1 MNLPPEYF
9 DAETT
14 LVTGVTIV
22 YWGAGLLSH
31 AIEDLSAGPSHVQ
44 LVECVGWVP
53 NLALAHGEGCG
64 TVVVAESTIDG
75 HKNGVQR
82 NDLRGSIQAYPEGS
96 AVAAL
101 FLKPEYQARAD
112 WSKLTPLVTSMCG
125 KVHYDVWGLF
135 CELLPAS
142 LREAWGTERNK
153 FCSAAWATW
162 MIGVGVLEPIVN
174 PNTVTPEQV
183 VAMGIWD
190 HWVPLAGKPNM
201 ERFNSL

>member
-1 MNLPPEYF
+1 MTLPPEYF
-9 DAETT
+9 DAEAT

-44 LVECVGWVP
+44 LVEKNGYDGTVGWTSSEVWP
-53 NLALAHGEGCG
+53 I
-64 TVVVAESTIDG
+64 VAESTIDG

-82 NDLRGSIQAYPEGS
+82 NELCGSIQAYPQGS